1 MPPGRYGEPV
11 AGAQVSDDG
20 LAAFWHSVTVG
31 VARTQRRVDALVA
44 ESGVPAQWFAVLQ
57 LLLQADGHRLPMS
70 VLARDVA
77 MTSGGFTK
85 LADRMAREGL
95 IDRRG
100 SMDDG
105 RVVHAT
111 LTAEGLAMAAQAAVR
126 YRDALR
132 ECLGSLSAD
141 ALASTGATMGTLAES
156 GDLPAAEQPE
166 TEQALPRDPSLPDR
180 RRR

>member
-1 MPPGRYGEPV
+1 M
-11 AGAQVSDDG
+11 AGTQVSDDD
-20 LAAFWHSVTVG
+20 LAALWHSVTIG
-31 VARTQRRVDALVA
+31 VARTQRRIDALVA
-44 ESGVPAQWFAVLQ
+44 ESGVPAQWFAVLG

-100 SMDDG
+100 SALDG

-111 LTAEGLAMAAQAAVR
+111 LTADGLATAERVAVR

-132 ECLGSLSAD
+132 ECLGTLPGD
-141 ALASTGATMGTLAES
+141 GLAAMVAIMDTLAERGES
-156 GDLPAAEQPE
+156 VAVDEPE
-166 TEQALPRDPSLPDR
+166 ITTAYPRDPSLPDR
-180 RRR
+180 RRT